1 MYSPPQFREERIPVL
16 QQAIRELAFGTLVTP
31 GEFGFEASHLPMLMD
46 PEPAPRGVLL
56 GHMARANP
64 QWKTLPAGARALAM
78 FVGPNSFITPSWY
91 ATKAETGKVVPT
103 WNYIAIHAHGEIEFF
118 DDPGRLREH
127 VSRLTDAH
135 EASRAIPWAVTDA
148 PADYID
154 KLLGGIVGFKLTIAR
169 LEGTWTMS
177 QNRDEPDRAGVHAG
191 LIQEGGAAQKAVAK
205 IMAGQ

>member
-64 QWKTLPAGARALAM
+64 QWKTLPACARALAM

-169 LEGTWTMS
+169 LEGTWKMS
-177 QNRDEPDRAGVHAG
+177 QNRGEPDRAGVHAG

>member
-64 QWKTLPAGARALAM
+64 QWKTLPACARALAM